1 MWGRRSIRFDL
12 ARLVHAEARR
22 ARRFGG
28 LGPRVLRATACNPSF
43 VSRDRHSLASPLRE
57 GGRDDSIASGSVC
70 SVGHRIEPD
79 FITRGFRVFGVFR
92 GFTGLDFPGWACR
105 LEFGA
110 ERAAPSGARGVDG
123 VSGSTWPDWF
133 TRRRG
138 ERGGLAGL
146 VPASSAPPRETLLS
160 FQGTATR
167 WRLQLR
173 DGGSDDSIPSGSV
186 CSVGYRI
193 EPDFIA
199 WGFRVFGV
207 FRGFT
212 GLDFP
217 GWLAA
222 WSSELKE
229 RRPPVP
235 VGSTEYPVRLGQT
248 GSRGGAESAAVWRA
262 WSPRPP
268 RLRVKPLVR
277 FTGPPLAGL
286 AGRGG
291 EGIGGPIPSGSVTSV
306 CVPWATGF
314 GRDRPTRRV
323 IPDGAHSRLRHG
335 GAVPGVIPAPSGR
348 RGSRRWR

>member
-1 MWGRRSIRFDL
+1 MRSD
-12 ARLVHAEARR
+12 
-22 ARRFGG
+22 GG
-28 LGPRVLRATACNPSF
+28 AGNAT
-43 VSRDRHSLASPLRE
+43 L
-57 GGRDDSIASGSVC
+57 SGSC
-70 SVGHRIEPD
+70 
-79 FITRGFRVFGVFR
+79 
-92 GFTGLDFPGWACR
+92 
-105 LEFGA
+105 
-110 ERAAPSGARGVDG
+110 GVDG

-133 TRRRG
+133 MRRRG

-146 VPASSAPPRETLLS
+146 VPASSAPPRATLLS
-160 FQGTATR
+160 FHGTATR
-167 WRLQLR
+167 WPRRYGRAGVTIRL
-173 DGGSDDSIPSGSV
+173 PPV
-186 CSVGYRI
+186 PCV
-193 EPDFIA
+193 PWA
-199 WGFRVFGV
+199 
-207 FRGFT
+207 T
-212 GLDFP
+212 GLSLISLP
-217 GWLAA
+217 GAFVYLVCFVVLPVWTFRAGLAA

-235 VGSTEYPVRLGQT
+235 VGSTEYPVRRGQT

>member
-146 VPASSAPPRETLLS
+146 VPASSAPPRATLLS
-160 FQGTATR
+160 FHGTATR
-167 WRLQLR
+167 WPRSYGMAGVTTR
-173 DGGSDDSIPSGSV
+173 
-186 CSVGYRI
+186 
-193 EPDFIA
+193 
-199 WGFRVFGV
+199 FR
-207 FRGFT
+207 
-212 GLDFP
+212 
-217 GWLAA
+217 
-222 WSSELKE
+222 
-229 RRPPVP
+229 PVP
-235 VGSTEYPVRLGQT
+235 
-248 GSRGGAESAAVWRA
+248 
-262 WSPRPP
+262 
-268 RLRVKPLVR
+268 
-277 FTGPPLAGL
+277 
-286 AGRGG
+286 
-291 EGIGGPIPSGSVTSV
+291 
-306 CVPWATGF
+306 CVPWATGLSLISL
-314 GRDRPTRRV
+314 P
-323 IPDGAHSRLRHG
+323 GAFVYLVCFVVLPVWTFRAGL
-335 GAVPGVIPAPSGR
+335 PLGVRS
-348 RGSRRWR
+348 

>member
-43 VSRDRHSLASPLRE
+43 VSRDRHSLASQLRE

-92 GFTGLDFPGWACR
+92 GFTGLDFPGW
-105 LEFGA
+105 
-110 ERAAPSGARGVDG
+110 
-123 VSGSTWPDWF
+123 
-133 TRRRG
+133 
-138 ERGGLAGL
+138 
-146 VPASSAPPRETLLS
+146 
-160 FQGTATR
+160 
-167 WRLQLR
+167 
-173 DGGSDDSIPSGSV
+173 
-186 CSVGYRI
+186 
-193 EPDFIA
+193 
-199 WGFRVFGV
+199 
-207 FRGFT
+207 
-212 GLDFP
+212 
-217 GWLAA
+217 LAA

-235 VGSTEYPVRLGQT
+235 VGSTEYPVRRGQT

>member
-43 VSRDRHSLASPLRE
+43 VSRDRHSLASQLRE

-167 WRLQLR
+167 WRSQVGE
-173 DGGSDDSIPSGSV
+173 GGSGDSIASGSV
-186 CSVGYRI
+186 CSVGHRI
-193 EPDFIA
+193 EPDFITR
-199 WGFRVFGV
+199 GFRVFGV

-217 GWLAA
+217 GWACRLEFGAERAA
-222 WSSELKE
+222 PSGARGVDGVS
-229 RRPPVP
+229 
-235 VGSTEYPVRLGQT
+235 GSTWPDWFTRRRGE
-248 GSRGGAESAAVWRA
+248 RGG
-262 WSPRPP
+262 
-268 RLRVKPLVR
+268 
-277 FTGPPLAGL
+277 LAGL
-286 AGRGG
+286 VPASSAPPR
-291 EGIGGPIPSGSVTSV
+291 ETLGSFHGT
-306 CVPWATGF
+306 AT
-314 GRDRPTRRV
+314 RWPRR
-323 IPDGAHSRLRHG
+323 
-335 GAVPGVIPAPSGR
+335 
-348 RGSRRWR
+348 